1 MLLTRPPS
9 QPCYTWSSDPWSCI
23 VGFTLGSHCIS
34 SVEPGIASYLDR
46 VSFRLLVYA
55 LIGNVIF
62 GSVMLPP
69 LKGPSPSCTLVA
81 FLYATAP
88 MFSACLFCCMAVNLQ
103 LVLIH
108 GVNGNKMEKYY
119 LLAAAFLSA
128 ACNIPPLAAGVFGW
142 YAPAAK
148 CWLRVT
154 PVAQRHW
161 MVGTQSVPMILM
173 SAIEVFCFMNILI
186 FTLLRA
192 RTPTETSGSASATLA
207 STLPKHPIV
216 RFRPSIVRIALYPLL
231 SCFLSITACILSL
244 YISMPGH
251 QTASTFN
258 TNIRILNSCVYS
270 IRPLLYALLAATD
283 PAFLRAIQSLRQ
295 EIEPS
300 SQWVSSPRSH
310 SQTATAV
317 SLQLESKQQLEKVA
331 KRANHQISNVGLQQQ
346 RKQAPKRKFDLI

>member
-1 MLLTRPPS
+1 MAASSFLELIHHVILGLAIPGVALSGLLLVAIAFLQWNPVSRP
-9 QPCYTWSSDPWSCI
+9 
-23 VGFTLGSHCIS
+23 
-34 SVEPGIASYLDR
+34 YLDR
-46 VSFRLLVYA
+46 VSFR
-55 LIGNVIF
+55 VIF

-192 RTPTETSGSASATLA
+192 RTRTETSGSASATLA

-216 RFRPSIVRIALYPLL
+216 RFRPSIVRIEYKYTDIECAYP
-231 SCFLSITACILSL
+231 TAEIPSPATLM
-244 YISMPGH
+244 YVPIVD
-251 QTASTFN
+251 
-258 TNIRILNSCVYS
+258 SCVYS

-317 SLQLESKQQLEKVA
+317 SLQ
-331 KRANHQISNVGLQQQ
+331 
-346 RKQAPKRKFDLI
+346 

>member
-1 MLLTRPPS
+1 MAASSFLELIHHVILGLAIPGVALSGLLLVAIAFLQWNPVSRP
-9 QPCYTWSSDPWSCI
+9 
-23 VGFTLGSHCIS
+23 
-34 SVEPGIASYLDR
+34 YLDR
-46 VSFRLLVYA
+46 VSFR
-55 LIGNVIF
+55 VIF

-148 CWLRVT
+148 CWLRVA

-161 MVGTQSVPMILM
+161 MVGTQSVPLILM

-192 RTPTETSGSASATLA
+192 RTRTETSGSATDTLA

-317 SLQLESKQQLEKVA
+317 SLQWESKQQLDKGSKTSESSDLERRPSTA
-331 KRANHQISNVGLQQQ
+331 EEASPEEDIRFDMIPHQL
-346 RKQAPKRKFDLI
+346 

>member
-1 MLLTRPPS
+1 VILGLAIPGVVLSGLLLVAIAFLQWNPVSRP
-9 QPCYTWSSDPWSCI
+9 
-23 VGFTLGSHCIS
+23 
-34 SVEPGIASYLDR
+34 YLDR

-69 LKGPSPSCTLVA
+69 LKGPSPACTLVA

-119 LLAAAFLSA
+119 LLAAAFLCA

-173 SAIEVFCFMNILI
+173 SAIEVFCFINILI
-186 FTLLRA
+186 FTLLHA
-192 RTPTETSGSASATLA
+192 RTRTETSGSASATLA

-216 RFRPSIVRIALYPLL
+216 RFRPSILRIALYPLL

-258 TNIRILNSCVYS
+258 TNIRILSAPT
-270 IRPLLYALLAATD
+270 PLQ
-283 PAFLRAIQSLRQ
+283 AF
-295 EIEPS
+295 
-300 SQWVSSPRSH
+300 
-310 SQTATAV
+310 
-317 SLQLESKQQLEKVA
+317 
-331 KRANHQISNVGLQQQ
+331 
-346 RKQAPKRKFDLI
+346 